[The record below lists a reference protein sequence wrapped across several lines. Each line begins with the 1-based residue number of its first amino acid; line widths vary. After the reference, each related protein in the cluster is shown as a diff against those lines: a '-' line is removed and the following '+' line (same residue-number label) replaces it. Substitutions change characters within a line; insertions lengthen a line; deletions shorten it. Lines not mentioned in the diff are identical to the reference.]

1 MPCSYARYSAAVRA
15 IRGVTIRSTAGS
27 SARLRNTTALSSA
40 PVFSKSLM
48 KYWASSLVIP
58 IAAKTTAKADS
69 EPGTEACLAICRAIS
84 LCGRP
89 DAEKIGSFCPR
100 TRVFVPSIVEIPVWI
115 KSFGGSLA

>member
-1 MPCSYARYSAAVRA
+1 
-15 IRGVTIRSTAGS
+15 
-27 SARLRNTTALSSA
+27 
-40 PVFSKSLM
+40 M

-58 IAAKTTAKADS
+58 IAANTTAKAVS
-69 EPGTEACLAICRAIS
+69 EPGTVACLAICRAIS

-115 KSFGGSLA
+115 NL